1 MICKECG
8 AYNPDHATYCKV
20 CAASLKDEPEAAAP
34 VASDPVTAPE
44 PEVEQQP
51 TKRFSRPSWVM
62 PENNEDVQ
70 QAADD
75 IATEAENMNADVAR
89 HAVEAENIV
98 EETANEPQQ
107 EDVAPEVE
115 DETPP
120 IWSPS
125 QARRRTALFDNNE
138 ESQDSDTAED
148 DGEEEGIYN
157 DEEALEDEADSF
169 EYEPTPPKRKQQK
182 KKNNTMFTVLL
193 IAIIVVIVGILV
205 LGGYLLLRNQLK
217 CSKTPIKNNTETASV
232 TNPENENPAN
242 AADPAN
248 PVDPA
253 QEEQSKLD
261 AHNAQLQLTLDDS
274 GHEQVAIT
282 VVVPANSTVT
292 IDFPHQDDYQF
303 ANNESKDLTRK
314 VKIPVEVFY
323 PNEPLDQSELEIQPK
338 ITITG
343 ADGNSYP
350 VACESFT
357 RTFSKLNVTITSP
370 VPDESGMI
378 MAPESNVIS
387 LTGIVDG
394 VAEGDG
400 VVENITINGIGVQI
414 YQGGLFM
421 YDYKFDENATEDT
434 EDTIT
439 ITATKNNYV
448 TDTKEITVH
457 AYKFIP
463 EPMTLEVKTE
473 GKSLHTDKNGK
484 LTVTGKTL
492 PGAELT
498 AVSDNTTNVLCG
510 GVNVDPDG
518 NFSFQITTDAS
529 FYGMSVIT
537 LDAQKEGAES
547 ASTKFTIT
555 KGFKDKDAFVK
566 FYNKTKTYIE
576 LPKHAS
582 IPQLLSNQSQYATNA
597 YGFRIEG
604 TVVEVINIDGETIVK
619 MTILKSNETVYVR
632 NLSEKWAPGD
642 NIGSKYRIYCN
653 FVGTYEDTECAEFL
667 GWFAKVIK

>member
-1 MICKECG
+1 
-8 AYNPDHATYCKV
+8 
-20 CAASLKDEPEAAAP
+20 
-34 VASDPVTAPE
+34 
-44 PEVEQQP
+44 
-51 TKRFSRPSWVM
+51 M
-62 PENNEDVQ
+62 PENNEDVK
-70 QAADD
+70 QAADN

-89 HAVEAENIV
+89 HAVEAENIA
-98 EETANEPQQ
+98 EETVNEAQQ
-107 EDVAPEVE
+107 EDAAPEVE

-125 QARRRTALFDNNE
+125 QARRRTALFDNSE
-138 ESQDSDTAED
+138 ESQDSDDAED

-217 CSKTPIKNNTETASV
+217 CSKAPKKDNTETSSV
-232 TNPENENPAN
+232 TNPEDENPT
-242 AADPAN
+242 DVTN
-248 PVDPA
+248 PSDPA

-282 VVVPANSTVT
+282 VVIPANSTVT

-350 VACESFT
+350 VACASFT

-370 VPDESGMI
+370 VPDENGII

-400 VVENITINGIGVQI
+400 VVENISINGIGVQI

-448 TDTKEITVH
+448 TDTNDRAERAGIQ
-457 AYKFIP
+457 AD
-463 EPMTLEVKTE
+463 LKTMCAH
-473 GKSLHTDKNGK
+473 K
-484 LTVTGKTL
+484 V
-492 PGAELT
+492 
-498 AVSDNTTNVLCG
+498 
-510 GVNVDPDG
+510 
-518 NFSFQITTDAS
+518 
-529 FYGMSVIT
+529 YGMSVIT

-547 ASTKFTIT
+547 ATTKFTIT
-555 KGFKDKDAFVK
+555 KGFKDKEAFVK
-566 FYNKTKTYIE
+566 FYNKTKTYLE

-582 IPQLLSNQSQYATNA
+582 IPQLLSNQAQYATNA

-604 TVVEVINIDGETIVK
+604 SVVEVINIDGETIVK

>member
-44 PEVEQQP
+44 PEAEQQP

-62 PENNEDVQ
+62 PENNEDVK

-75 IATEAENMNADVAR
+75 LATEAENMNADVAR
-89 HAVEAENIV
+89 HAVEAENIA
-98 EETANEPQQ
+98 EETVNEAQQ
-107 EDVAPEVE
+107 EDAAPEVE

-125 QARRRTALFDNNE
+125 QARRRTALFDNSE
-138 ESQDSDTAED
+138 ESQDSDAAED

-217 CSKTPIKNNTETASV
+217 CSKAPKKDNTETSSV
-232 TNPENENPAN
+232 TNPEDENPT
-242 AADPAN
+242 DVTN
-248 PVDPA
+248 PSDPA

-282 VVVPANSTVT
+282 VVIPANSTVT

-350 VACESFT
+350 VACASFT

-370 VPDESGMI
+370 VPDENGII

-400 VVENITINGIGVQI
+400 VVENISINGIGVQI

-463 EPMTLEVKTE
+463 EPMTLEVKTD

-547 ASTKFTIT
+547 ATTKFTIT
-555 KGFKDKDAFVK
+555 KGFKDKEAFVK
-566 FYNKTKTYIE
+566 FYNKTKTYLE

-582 IPQLLSNQSQYATNA
+582 IPQLLSNQAQYATNA

-604 TVVEVINIDGETIVK
+604 SVVEVINIDGETIVK